1 MFTRLLSASQV
12 IPDGGAGSEDGR
24 RDDRKSDP
32 CGSVRPPAG
41 VTPYTITFRF
51 KRTAGWNNVRRET
64 EREFHSPQSEAAIFF
79 GLFLRGHP
87 VDSLREQIDIPPK
100 VFKKWM
106 RLREYD
112 ADFQEQLRRTYVY
125 RKQVLVIFD
134 SLVTTSNAQTAC
146 H

>member
-1 MFTRLLSASQV
+1 M
-12 IPDGGAGSEDGR
+12 
-24 RDDRKSDP
+24 
-32 CGSVRPPAG
+32 
-41 VTPYTITFRF
+41 
-51 KRTAGWNNVRRET
+51 RRET